1 MKKYLNKIPQ
11 FFSNRGINSSDLIN
25 DFISPSKDWINNPF
39 LFKSMDK
46 AVDMIL
52 SNPKNKPIFIHGD
65 CDADGVSACSL
76 LYVFFKKIG
85 FNVFYYIPNR
95 SKEGHA
101 ISTKA
106 IDHAVSIGSE
116 IMVTCDIG
124 MSSNQEIEYAKEN
137 NLKTII
143 TDHHKVLDIIPDA
156 DIIINPWLEE
166 NSELFFRDYSGSG
179 VAFKLCHAI
188 NEKLELDFA
197 NLDELIELV
206 SIGIVSDK
214 VSLINENRYL
224 TLNGFNMTLK
234 GLNPGIAFLKK
245 RIPYFD
251 IHKMIRVI
259 NMTTKLTN
267 SSLSVKLLTTK
278 NPTQI
283 NNYTNDI
290 LKSFNKNKS
299 ILNQAISSS
308 IRQVYSQDYKNNNA
322 IFISGDFDSGY
333 NGAIANTLANKFYV
347 PTIVVSS
354 MNKNIYKGSSRS
366 IGGISILPFLE
377 SQKHILNSLGGHPMA
392 AGFIIDK
399 ININKIKDSFFK
411 YMKDQDK
418 VFLKDR
424 DGDEIIDGALP
435 LIDISND
442 LILFLKKFRPYGTK
456 NREPVFIAKDVKLVG
471 KPDIIGKNKDS
482 IKFKVEEKGKIF
494 NAVGFGLIN
503 EFENLITKNKLNIQ
517 YSIIYNRDSFL
528 LNVLG
533 VS

>member
-11 FFSNRGINSSDLIN
+11 FFSNRGLNSSNSIN

-52 SNPKNKPIFIHGD
+52 SNSKNKPIFIHGD

-101 ISTKA
+101 ISIKA

-166 NSELFFRDYSGSG
+166 NSKLFFRDYSGSG

-188 NEKLELDFA
+188 NEKLKLDFTH
-197 NLDELIELV
+197 LDELIELV

-224 TLNGFNMTLK
+224 TLHGFNMTLK

-322 IFISGDFDSGY
+322 IFI
-333 NGAIANTLANKFYV
+333 
-347 PTIVVSS
+347 
-354 MNKNIYKGSSRS
+354 
-366 IGGISILPFLE
+366 
-377 SQKHILNSLGGHPMA
+377 
-392 AGFIIDK
+392 
-399 ININKIKDSFFK
+399 
-411 YMKDQDK
+411 
-418 VFLKDR
+418 
-424 DGDEIIDGALP
+424 DGD
-435 LIDISND
+435 
-442 LILFLKKFRPYGTK
+442 
-456 NREPVFIAKDVKLVG
+456 
-471 KPDIIGKNKDS
+471 
-482 IKFKVEEKGKIF
+482 
-494 NAVGFGLIN
+494 
-503 EFENLITKNKLNIQ
+503 
-517 YSIIYNRDSFL
+517 
-528 LNVLG
+528 
-533 VS
+533 